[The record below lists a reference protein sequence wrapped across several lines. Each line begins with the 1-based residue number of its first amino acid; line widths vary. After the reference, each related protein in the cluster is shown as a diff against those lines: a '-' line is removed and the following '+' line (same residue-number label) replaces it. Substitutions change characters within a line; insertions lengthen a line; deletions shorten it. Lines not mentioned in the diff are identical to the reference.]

1 MLLRNRDL
9 QEVLR
14 EVDRELSRREAD
26 IRNGARFTTEL
37 ITRVTELR
45 EVRWRVRRVLLN
57 RQVVAAKKVVDFG
70 RWVDGDGALRPR
82 RAKFQP

>member
-1 MLLRNRDL
+1 MFLRNRDL

-14 EVDRELSRREAD
+14 EIDRELSRREAD

-37 ITRVTELR
+37 ITQVTELR

-70 RWVDGDGALRPR
+70 RWVDGDGELRPCR
-82 RAKFQP
+82 VKSQP